1 MTLSLSISAFGR
13 SKGWVSR
20 GLENIDIIVKL
31 IILIGKTS
39 RKGEVG
45 NRFVGKDSNEGITST
60 LDEESSLASIR

>member
-1 MTLSLSISAFGR
+1 MILSLSISDFGR
-13 SKGWVSR
+13 SKGWVSS

-39 RKGEVG
+39 RKGVVG

-60 LDEESSLASIR
+60 LDEESSLGSIR